1 VGPPGGTNLYR
12 QTYALL
18 TTLVA
23 FLIVIGVLV
32 FVHELG
38 HLIAAKSVDIEV
50 PRFSIGFGPRIAGFF
65 WGETEYVISALPLGG
80 YVRMAGMED
89 TAALEGG
96 EELARP
102 PSGRDFDAK
111 PLWARVWVVS
121 AGVLMNFLFAIV
133 VIAGVTFVFGE
144 AINPTT
150 RVAISGQESLTGA
163 AAPLAAIPVG
173 AEISAINGT
182 PVESWNEVAELLASE
197 GPGPLTLQFSDGPQV
212 TLDLPEDGSERFTI
226 LQQIQPF
233 SEPLIGD
240 VIPGSAAEVAG
251 MEEDDRVVSAAGRP
265 VRSWTDFVDVVRAHP
280 GQPLALV
287 VQRDGAEVP
296 LTVTPEPTSERDAT
310 GERSEVGRLGVRQQT
325 DLEHRDVGA
334 GEALGEGWDLTW
346 STSAAIVTLLGDL
359 FTGDESLRSLGG
371 PLTIGQISGEAS
383 RAGIEVMLQWMA
395 LLSVNL
401 AVLNLLPIP
410 VLDGGQLLFLF
421 VEALRGRPLS
431 IEQRLRLSHVGLIIV
446 VGIMVW
452 AITNDVLRLFG
463 I

>member
-1 VGPPGGTNLYR
+1 
-12 QTYALL
+12 LL

-50 PRFSIGFGPRIAGFF
+50 PRFSIGFGPRIAGFH

-102 PSGRDFDAK
+102 PSERDFDSK

-133 VIAGVTFVFGE
+133 VIAGVALVFGE
-144 AINPTT
+144 PVNPTT
-150 RVAISGQESLTGA
+150 RVAISGQDSLPAA
-163 AAPLAAIPVG
+163 AAPLGAIPLG
-173 AEISAINGT
+173 AEISAVGDT
-182 PVESWNEVAELLASE
+182 PVETWNDVLEAFGAEGA
-197 GPGPLTLQFSDGPQV
+197 GPLAIHFSDGQQV
-212 TLDLPEDGSERFTI
+212 LLDLPDDEAERFTI
-226 LQQIQPF
+226 LQRIQPF
-233 SEPLIGD
+233 GEPLIGD
-240 VIPGSAAEVAG
+240 VNAGSPADVAG
-251 MEEDDRVVSAAGRP
+251 MQENDRVIRAEGRP
-265 VRSWTDFVDVVRAHP
+265 IRSWTEFVDVVRAHP
-280 GQPLALV
+280 GESVALV
-287 VQRDGAEVP
+287 VQRDGSEVP
-296 LTVTPEPTSERDAT
+296 LTVTPEPIQERDAT
-310 GERSEVGRLGVRQQT
+310 GDPVEIGRLGVAQQ
-325 DLEHRDVGA
+325 LELDHRDIGVR
-334 GEALGEGWDLTW
+334 EALAEGWGVTW

-359 FTGDESLRSLGG
+359 FTGDASPRSLGG
-371 PLTIGQISGEAS
+371 PLTIGQISGETA
-383 RAGIEVMLQWMA
+383 RAGLEVMLQWMA

-421 VEALRGRPLS
+421 IEAVRGRPLS
-431 IEQRLRLSHVGLIIV
+431 VEQRLRLSHVGLIIV

-452 AITNDVLRLFG
+452 AITNDFLRLFG